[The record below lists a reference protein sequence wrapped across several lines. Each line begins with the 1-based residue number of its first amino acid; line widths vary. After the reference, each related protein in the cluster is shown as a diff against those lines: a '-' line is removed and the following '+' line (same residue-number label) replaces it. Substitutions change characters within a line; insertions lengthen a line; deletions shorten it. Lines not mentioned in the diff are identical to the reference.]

1 MTGTRLTRTRTRTAA
16 VGTTKG
22 ARAKAGDGTG
32 AEATEKGTD
41 RATDEATDG
50 GTVGVTSGGGT
61 EDRPLIEVA
70 DLDIRFGTGPG
81 QVHAVR
87 GASLALA
94 AGRCLAL
101 VGESGSGKSALA
113 RSLLGLAGPTASV
126 SAAHLRLF
134 GQDARR
140 FGDRDWRTVRGRRI
154 GLVAQDALVAL
165 DPLRPVGKEIAEPLL
180 THRIVPRSQAG
191 ERVVELL
198 ERVGVPEPAERAA
211 SHVHQLS
218 GGLRQRALIA
228 SALAAE
234 PGVLIA
240 DEPTTALDASVQA
253 RILALLGELKAGG
266 TGLLLISHDLAVVE
280 ALADR
285 VAVMKDG
292 RIVESGPVADVLER
306 PRHAYTRALLAAVPG
321 SGRRERAEPTGPAGR
336 ASTARVLAG
345 EPLLVARDLA
355 KEFKGPGGRRRTAV
369 SGVSFTLRPGESLGL
384 VGESGSGKSTLA
396 RMVLGLVAP
405 DAGEIHLAGRAWSTA
420 RERDRRP
427 LRGTLQLVP
436 QDPLSAF
443 DPRWSVERIVG
454 EALAAAGVP
463 RQERRARTLGLLTQ
477 VGLDGDHLA
486 RRPSALSGGQR
497 QRVAIARALAP
508 GPRLL
513 VCDEPVSAL
522 DVSVQAQVLD
532 LLRELQESL
541 GLATLF
547 ISHDLA
553 VVREVCARVMVMKDG
568 RIVESGPVDEVFAA
582 PSHPYTR
589 TLLEAV
595 PKRARAAVRTEG
607 TADPGVGHAPT
618 AQERL

>member
-1 MTGTRLTRTRTRTAA
+1 MNGVREAWARAPKVTRPGRTAA
-16 VGTTKG
+16 
-22 ARAKAGDGTG
+22 
-32 AEATEKGTD
+32 
-41 RATDEATDG
+41 ATDG
-50 GTVGVTSGGGT
+50 PTSAG
-61 EDRPLIEVA
+61 PLIEVA
-70 DLDIRFGTGPG
+70 GLDVRFGTGEG
-81 QVHAVR
+81 AVHAVR
-87 GASLALA
+87 GAALELS

-113 RSLLGLAGPTASV
+113 RSLLGLAGPTATVRASR
-126 SAAHLRLF
+126 LRLF
-134 GQDARR
+134 GRDAVG
-140 FGDRDWRTVRGRRI
+140 FGDREWRAVRGRRI

-165 DPLRPVGKEIAEPLL
+165 DPLRPVGREIAEPLL
-180 THRIVPRSQAG
+180 VHRLVPRREAG
-191 ERVVELL
+191 ARVVELL
-198 ERVGVPEPAERAA
+198 ARVGVPEPAERAA

-234 PGVLIA
+234 PGVIVA

-253 RILALLGELKAGG
+253 RILYLLGELKAAG

-280 ALADR
+280 ALADE

-292 RIVESGPVADVLER
+292 RIVESGPASEVLDH
-306 PRHAYTRALLAAVPG
+306 PRHPYTRALLAAVPG
-321 SGRRERAEPTGPAGR
+321 GRGRPAPS
-336 ASTARVLAG
+336 AVVSG
-345 EPLLVARDLA
+345 EPLLVARDLV
-355 KEFKGPGGRRRTAV
+355 KGFAGPRGGRRTAV
-369 SGVSFTLRPGESLGL
+369 AGVSLTLRPGESLGL

-396 RMVLGLVAP
+396 RLVLGLTAP
-405 DAGEIHLAGRAWSTA
+405 DGGDVLLDGRPWSGVPERERRPRRGEI
-420 RERDRRP
+420 
-427 LRGTLQLVP
+427 QLIP

-443 DPRWSVERIVG
+443 DPRWTVERIVG
-454 EALAAAGVP
+454 EGLRRAVGASRA
-463 RQERRARTLGLLTQ
+463 ERRVQVLELLER
-477 VGLDGDHLA
+477 VGLTGEHLT
-486 RRPSALSGGQR
+486 RRPAALSGGQR

-532 LLRELQESL
+532 LLRELQSSL

-568 RIVESGPVDEVFAA
+568 RIVEAGPVGEVFAA
-582 PSHPYTR
+582 PCHPYTR
-589 TLLEAV
+589 TLLAAV
-595 PKRARAAVRTEG
+595 PKRARGADAGGDGPAGTG
-607 TADPGVGHAPT
+607 TAEAGTGAAEAGTGAGPA

>member
-1 MTGTRLTRTRTRTAA
+1 MTGLRETGVRAGRAA
-16 VGTTKG
+16 AG
-22 ARAKAGDGTG
+22 AGSPADGPARG
-32 AEATEKGTD
+32 E
-41 RATDEATDG
+41 
-50 GTVGVTSGGGT
+50 
-61 EDRPLIEVA
+61 PLIEVA
-70 DLDIRFGTGPG
+70 GLDVRFGDGPG
-81 QVHAVR
+81 RVDAVL
-87 GASLALA
+87 GASLELS

-113 RSLLGLAGPTASV
+113 RSLLGLAGPTATV
-126 SAAHLRLF
+126 GAARLRLF
-134 GQDARR
+134 GQDARE
-140 FGDRDWRTVRGRRI
+140 FGDREWRAVRGRRI

-180 THRIVPRSQAG
+180 THRLASRRQVGA
-191 ERVVELL
+191 RVVELL

-228 SALAAE
+228 SALAAD
-234 PGVLIA
+234 PGVIVA

-253 RILALLGELKAGG
+253 RILALLGELKAAG

-292 RIVESGPVADVLER
+292 VIVESGPVRDVLER
-306 PRHAYTRALLAAVPG
+306 PRHAYTQALLAAVPG
-321 SGRRERAEPTGPAGR
+321 SRRRPAP
-336 ASTARVLAG
+336 AAVAKG
-345 EPLLVARDLA
+345 EPLLVARDLV
-355 KEFKGPGGRRRTAV
+355 KEFAAPRGRRRTAV
-369 SGVSFTLRPGESLGL
+369 AGVSFTLRPGESLGL

-396 RMVLGLVAP
+396 RLVLGLTAP
-405 DAGEIHLAGRAWSTA
+405 DRGDVLLSGRAWSA
-420 RERDRRP
+420 APERERRPRR
-427 LRGTLQLVP
+427 GELQLVP

-443 DPRWSVERIVG
+443 DPRWSVARIVG
-454 EALAAAGVP
+454 EGLAAAGVP
-463 RQERRARTLGLLTQ
+463 RPERAARTLALLER
-477 VGLDGDHLA
+477 VGLAAGHLG
-486 RRPSALSGGQR
+486 RRPAALSGGQR

-532 LLRELQESL
+532 LLRELQSSF

-568 RIVESGPVDEVFAA
+568 RIVESGPVEEVFAE

-589 TLLEAV
+589 ALLAAV
-595 PKRARAAVRTEG
+595 PKRARAVPGEAGEDSGGARADG
-607 TADPGVGHAPT
+607 TGT
-618 AQERL
+618 AQEWL

>member
-1 MTGTRLTRTRTRTAA
+1 MTGVRERDPWANGVRAPKAWRPGGRVPA
-16 VGTTKG
+16 G
-22 ARAKAGDGTG
+22 AGS
-32 AEATEKGTD
+32 GTD
-41 RATDEATDG
+41 VPPPDG
-50 GTVGVTSGGGT
+50 
-61 EDRPLIEVA
+61 PLIEVV
-70 DLDIRFGTGPG
+70 DLDVRFGEGPG
-81 QVHAVR
+81 RVHAVR
-87 GASLALA
+87 GASLELA

-113 RSLLGLAGPTASV
+113 RSLLGLAGPTATV
-126 SAAHLRLF
+126 GAARLRLF
-134 GQDARR
+134 GQDARE
-140 FGDRDWRTVRGRRI
+140 FGDREWRTVRGRRI

-180 THRIVPRSQAG
+180 AHRLVPRRQVGA
-191 ERVVELL
+191 RVIELL

-228 SALAAE
+228 SALAAD
-234 PGVLIA
+234 PGVIIA

-253 RILALLGELKAGG
+253 RILSLLGELKAAG

-292 RIVESGPVADVLER
+292 RIVESGPVRDVLEQ

-321 SGRRERAEPTGPAGR
+321 SRRRPVPPAV
-336 ASTARVLAG
+336 TTG
-345 EPLLVARDLA
+345 EPLLVARDLV
-355 KEFKGPGGRRRTAV
+355 KGFAVRRGGRRTAV
-369 SGVSFTLRPGESLGL
+369 AGVSFTLRPGESLGL

-396 RMVLGLVAP
+396 RLVLGLASP
-405 DAGEIHLAGRAWSTA
+405 DEGDIRLAGRPWSA
-420 RERDRRP
+420 VRERERRP
-427 LRGTLQLVP
+427 YRGELQLVP

-443 DPRWSVERIVG
+443 DPRWSVARIVG
-454 EALAAAGVP
+454 EGLAASGVP
-463 RQERRARTLGLLTQ
+463 RPERAARTLALLER
-477 VGLDGDHLA
+477 VGLAAEHLG
-486 RRPSALSGGQR
+486 RRPAALSGGQR

-532 LLRELQESL
+532 LLGELRSSF

-568 RIVESGPVDEVFAA
+568 RIVESGPVEEVFAA

-589 TLLEAV
+589 ALLAAV
-595 PKRARAAVRTEG
+595 PKRARAVEDRARAVPGGEPGDG
-607 TADPGVGHAPT
+607 TGP

>member
-1 MTGTRLTRTRTRTAA
+1 MTGLRE
-16 VGTTKG
+16 
-22 ARAKAGDGTG
+22 TG
-32 AEATEKGTD
+32 AGAERVAAG
-41 RATDEATDG
+41 AGSPADG
-50 GTVGVTSGGGT
+50 PAR
-61 EDRPLIEVA
+61 DQPLIEVA
-70 DLDIRFGTGPG
+70 GLDVRFGDGPG
-81 QVHAVR
+81 RVHAVR
-87 GASLALA
+87 GASLELA

-113 RSLLGLAGPTASV
+113 RSLLGLAGPTATV
-126 SAAHLRLF
+126 DAARLRLF

-140 FGDRDWRTVRGRRI
+140 FGDREWRTVRGRRI

-180 THRIVPRSQAG
+180 AHRLASRRQVGA
-191 ERVVELL
+191 RVVELL

-228 SALAAE
+228 SALAAD
-234 PGVLIA
+234 PGVIVA

-253 RILALLGELKAGG
+253 RILALLGELKAAG

-292 RIVESGPVADVLER
+292 VIVESGPVRDVLEQ
-306 PRHAYTRALLAAVPG
+306 PRHAYTQALLAAVPG
-321 SGRRERAEPTGPAGR
+321 SRRRPAP
-336 ASTARVLAG
+336 AAVTTG
-345 EPLLVARDLA
+345 EPLLVARDLV
-355 KEFKGPGGRRRTAV
+355 KGFASPRGGRRTAV
-369 SGVSFTLRPGESLGL
+369 AGVSFTLRPGESLGL

-396 RMVLGLVAP
+396 RLVLGLAAP
-405 DAGEIHLAGRAWSTA
+405 DKGDVLLSGRAWSPA
-420 RERDRRP
+420 PERERRPRR
-427 LRGTLQLVP
+427 GELQLVP

-443 DPRWSVERIVG
+443 DPRWSVARIVG
-454 EALAAAGVP
+454 EGLAASGVP
-463 RQERRARTLGLLTQ
+463 RQERAARTLALLQ
-477 VGLDGDHLA
+477 RVGLAAEHLG
-486 RRPSALSGGQR
+486 RRPAALSGGQR

-532 LLRELQESL
+532 LLRELQSSF

-568 RIVESGPVDEVFAA
+568 RIVESGAVEEVFAA

-589 TLLEAV
+589 ALLAAV
-595 PKRARAAVRTEG
+595 PKRARAVPGETGE
-607 TADPGVGHAPT
+607 DPGGARADGTGP
-618 AQERL
+618 AQEWL

>member
-1 MTGTRLTRTRTRTAA
+1 MTGVRESWARAPKLSRPGRTASA
-16 VGTTKG
+16 
-22 ARAKAGDGTG
+22 AHPPASAG
-32 AEATEKGTD
+32 
-41 RATDEATDG
+41 
-50 GTVGVTSGGGT
+50 
-61 EDRPLIEVA
+61 PLIEVA
-70 DLDIRFGTGPG
+70 GLDVRFGTGEG
-81 QVHAVR
+81 AVHAVR
-87 GASLALA
+87 DAALELS

-113 RSLLGLAGPTASV
+113 RSLLGLAGPTATV
-126 SAAHLRLF
+126 QAARLRLF
-134 GQDARR
+134 GRDAGG
-140 FGDRDWRTVRGRRI
+140 FGDREWREVRGRRI

-180 THRIVPRSQAG
+180 AHRLVPRREAG
-191 ERVVELL
+191 ARVVELL
-198 ERVGVPEPAERAA
+198 ARVGVPEPAERAA

-234 PGVLIA
+234 PGVIVA

-253 RILALLGELKAGG
+253 RILYLLGELKAAG

-280 ALADR
+280 ALADD

-292 RIVESGPVADVLER
+292 RIVESGPAAEVLDR
-306 PRHAYTRALLAAVPG
+306 PRHPYTRALLAAVPG
-321 SGRRERAEPTGPAGR
+321 GRGRPAP
-336 ASTARVLAG
+336 AAVTSG
-345 EPLLVARDLA
+345 EPLLVARDLV
-355 KEFKGPGGRRRTAV
+355 KEFAGPRGGRRTAV
-369 SGVSFTLRPGESLGL
+369 AGVSLTLRPGESLGL

-396 RMVLGLVAP
+396 RLVLGLTAP
-405 DAGEIHLAGRAWSTA
+405 DRGDVLLDGRPWSGVPERERRPRRGEI
-420 RERDRRP
+420 
-427 LRGTLQLVP
+427 QLIP

-443 DPRWSVERIVG
+443 DPRWTVERIVG
-454 EALAAAGVP
+454 EGLRKADGVS
-463 RQERRARTLGLLTQ
+463 RAERRGRVLELLER
-477 VGLDGDHLA
+477 VGLSGDHLA
-486 RRPSALSGGQR
+486 RRPAALSGGQR

-532 LLRELQESL
+532 LLRELQSSL

-547 ISHDLA
+547 VSHDLA

-568 RIVESGPVDEVFAA
+568 RIVESGPVAEVFAA

-589 TLLEAV
+589 TLLAAV
-595 PKRARAAVRTEG
+595 PKRARGADGGGRGEPAEAGTGAVP
-607 TADPGVGHAPT
+607 A